1 MDPSLRS
8 GQARRRTM
16 VVVWI
21 PLVGVLALAFLALA
35 CSTVSTIGQG
45 NNAPTATPI
54 VIVATPTSLPPEMFQ
69 AADVEEQIVINVYER
84 VSPSV
89 VHITSRTQVFDFFR
103 GPVPR
108 EGTGSGFVLD
118 TQGRI
123 VTNYHVI
130 ADAEEVE
137 VVLADGT
144 AATARVIGADAYYDL
159 AVLQINVDPSRL
171 HPVELGSSSDLR
183 VGQRVIAIGNPFGLD
198 RTLTTG
204 VISALGRTIERESG
218 PALGEAIQTDAAI
231 NPGNSGGPLLDSRGR
246 VIGINTAIQS
256 PSGGS
261 VGIGFAVPVDI
272 IKRVVPELI
281 ARGRYPHPTLGFD
294 AYELTYEV
302 RPSPD
307 GPQKGLWVVRVAP
320 GGPAD
325 RAGLQAA
332 DIRRDARGRLVIVG
346 GDIVTAIDGHPIATR
361 DDLTLYLEAHKRVGD
376 QVQLTVV
383 RGGEILTLTAT
394 LAERG

>member
-1 MDPSLRS
+1 VG
-8 GQARRRTM
+8 GQAATP
-16 VVVWI
+16 VVVI
-21 PLVGVLALAFLALA
+21 
-35 CSTVSTIGQG
+35 
-45 NNAPTATPI
+45 ATPS
-54 VIVATPTSLPPEMFQ
+54 PLPPEAFQ
-69 AADVEEQIVINVYER
+69 AVDVEEQVVINVYER

-108 EGTGSGFVLD
+108 EGSGSGFVLD
-118 TQGRI
+118 TEGRI

-130 ADAEEVE
+130 ASAEEVE

-144 AATARVIGADAYYDL
+144 SSPARVVGADAYYDL
-159 AVLQINVDPSRL
+159 AVLQTQAEANRL
-171 HPVELGSSSDLR
+171 HPVELGGSSDLR

-204 VISALGRTIERESG
+204 VISALGRTIERENGQS
-218 PALGEAIQTDAAI
+218 LGEAIQTDAAI

-246 VIGINTAIQS
+246 VIGVNTAIQS

-272 IKRVVPELI
+272 VKRVLPELMT
-281 ARGRYPHPTLGFD
+281 RGRYPHPTLGFD

-302 RPSPD
+302 DPAPS
-307 GPQKGLWVVRVAP
+307 GPAKGLWVVQLAP
-320 GGPAD
+320 GGPAAQ
-325 RAGLQAA
+325 AGLQPAE
-332 DIRRDARGRLVIVG
+332 IQRDARGRPFIVG
-346 GDIVTAIDGHPIATR
+346 GDILVAVDGRPIETR
-361 DDLTLYLEAHKRVGD
+361 DDLTIYLESHKRVGD
-376 QVQLTVV
+376 AVELTVV
-383 RGGEILTLTAT
+383 RGSETLTLTAT

>member
-1 MDPSLRS
+1 M
-8 GQARRRTM
+8 RRL
-16 VVVWI
+16 I
-21 PLVGVLALAFLALA
+21 PLAGVVLLALA
-35 CSTVSTIGQG
+35 CSAVSTIGPG
-45 NNAPTATPI
+45 SSPTATPV
-54 VIVATPTSLPPEMFQ
+54 VIVAAPTPLPPEVLQ
-69 AADVEEQIVINVYER
+69 AADAEEQIVINVYER

-144 AATARVIGADAYYDL
+144 AAAARVIGADAYYDL
-159 AVLQINVDPSRL
+159 AVLQIDVDPSHLR
-171 HPVELGSSSDLR
+171 PVELGSSSDLR

-256 PSGGS
+256 PTGAS

-302 RPSPD
+302 RPNPD

-332 DIRRDARGRLVIVG
+332 ALRRDVRGRLIIVG
-346 GDIVTAIDGHPIATR
+346 GDIVTAIDGRPIATR

-383 RGGEILTLTAT
+383 RGSETLTLTAT

>member
-1 MDPSLRS
+1 M
-8 GQARRRTM
+8 RRL
-16 VVVWI
+16 I
-21 PLVGVLALAFLALA
+21 PLAGVVLLALA
-35 CSTVSTIGQG
+35 CSAVSTIGPG
-45 NNAPTATPI
+45 SSPTATPI
-54 VIVATPTSLPPEMFQ
+54 VIVATPTPLPPEVLQ
-69 AADVEEQIVINVYER
+69 AADAEEQIVISVYER

-108 EGTGSGFVLD
+108 EGTGSGFILD

-144 AATARVIGADAYYDL
+144 AASARVIGADAYYDL
-159 AVLQINVDPSRL
+159 AVLQIDVDPSHLR
-171 HPVELGSSSDLR
+171 PVELGSSSDLR

-256 PSGGS
+256 PTGAS

-302 RPSPD
+302 RPNPD

-332 DIRRDARGRLVIVG
+332 ELRRDVRGRLIIVG
-346 GDIVTAIDGHPIATR
+346 GDIVTAIDGRPIATR

-383 RGGEILTLTAT
+383 RGSETLTLTAT

>member
-1 MDPSLRS
+1 MTGDE
-8 GQARRRTM
+8 GRRMEAPPFPIGRFALILLSIVAM
-16 VVVWI
+16 
-21 PLVGVLALAFLALA
+21 LALG
-35 CSTVSTIGQG
+35 C
-45 NNAPTATPI
+45 NAAAMLG
-54 VIVATPTSLPPEMFQ
+54 VGSQATPTLVVVAATPTPLPPEALQ
-69 AADVEEQIVINVYER
+69 AVDVEEQVFIHVYER

-118 TQGRI
+118 NEGRI

-130 ADAEEVE
+130 ANAEEVE

-144 AATARVIGADAYYDL
+144 SAPARVIGADAYYDL
-159 AVLQINVDPSRL
+159 AVLQIQVEPSHL
-171 HPVELGSSSDLR
+171 QPVELGSSSDLR
-183 VGQRVIAIGNPFGLD
+183 VGQRVLAIGNPFGLD

-204 VISALGRTIERESG
+204 VISALGRTIERENGQS
-218 PALGEAIQTDAAI
+218 LGEAIQTDAAI

-281 ARGRYPHPTLGFD
+281 ARGRYPHPTLGLD

-302 RPSPD
+302 DPNPG
-307 GPQKGLWVVRVAP
+307 GPQKGLWIVRVAP

-325 RAGLQAA
+325 RAGLQPAE
-332 DIRRDARGRLVIVG
+332 IRRDARGWPFIIG
-346 GDIVTAIDGHPIATR
+346 GDILVAVDGRPIETR
-361 DDLTLYLEAHKRVGD
+361 DDLTIYLEKNKRVGD
-376 QVQLTVV
+376 QVELTVV
-383 RGGEILTLTAT
+383 RGNERLTLTAT
-394 LAERG
+394 LAERR

>member
-1 MDPSLRS
+1 
-8 GQARRRTM
+8 
-16 VVVWI
+16 
-21 PLVGVLALAFLALA
+21 
-35 CSTVSTIGQG
+35 
-45 NNAPTATPI
+45 
-54 VIVATPTSLPPEMFQ
+54 VIVATPTPLPPEVLQ
-69 AADVEEQIVINVYER
+69 AADAEEQIVINVYER

-144 AATARVIGADAYYDL
+144 AASARVIGADAYYDL
-159 AVLQINVDPSRL
+159 AVLQIDVDPSHLR
-171 HPVELGSSSDLR
+171 PVELGSSSDLR

-256 PSGGS
+256 PTGAS

-302 RPSPD
+302 RPNPD

-332 DIRRDARGRLVIVG
+332 ALRRDVRGRLIIVG
-346 GDIVTAIDGHPIATR
+346 GDIVTAIDGRPIATR

-383 RGGEILTLTAT
+383 RGSETLTLTAT

>member
-1 MDPSLRS
+1 M
-8 GQARRRTM
+8 RRL
-16 VVVWI
+16 I
-21 PLVGVLALAFLALA
+21 PLAGVVLLALA
-35 CSTVSTIGQG
+35 CSAVSTIGPG
-45 NNAPTATPI
+45 SFPTATP
-54 VIVATPTSLPPEMFQ
+54 VVVVATPTPLPPEVLQ
-69 AADVEEQIVINVYER
+69 AADAEEQIVISVYER

-144 AATARVIGADAYYDL
+144 AASARVIGADAYYDL
-159 AVLQINVDPSRL
+159 AVLQIDIDPSHLR
-171 HPVELGSSSDLR
+171 PVELGSSSELR

-256 PSGGS
+256 PTGAS

-302 RPSPD
+302 RPNPD

-332 DIRRDARGRLVIVG
+332 ELRRDVRGRLIIVG
-346 GDIVTAIDGHPIATR
+346 GDIVTAIDGRPIATR
-361 DDLTLYLEAHKRVGD
+361 DDLTLYLEAYKRVGD

-383 RGGEILTLTAT
+383 RGSETLTLTAT

>member
-1 MDPSLRS
+1 M
-8 GQARRRTM
+8 RRL
-16 VVVWI
+16 I
-21 PLVGVLALAFLALA
+21 PLAGLLLLALA
-35 CSTVSTIGQG
+35 CSAVSTVGQG

-54 VIVATPTSLPPEMFQ
+54 VIIATPTPLPPQVLQ

-144 AATARVIGADAYYDL
+144 AAPARVIGADAYYDL
-159 AVLQINVDPSRL
+159 AVLQIDVDPSHL

-231 NPGNSGGPLLDSRGR
+231 NPGNSGGPLLDSHGR

-256 PSGGS
+256 PTGAS

-281 ARGRYPHPTLGFD
+281 ARGRYPHPMLGFE

-302 RPSPD
+302 RPNPN
-307 GPQKGLWVVRVAP
+307 GPQKGLWVVRVIP

-325 RAGLQAA
+325 QAGLQAA
-332 DIRRDARGRLVIVG
+332 EIRRDARGRLVIVG
-346 GDIVTAIDGHPIATR
+346 GDIVTAIDGRPIATR

-383 RGGEILTLTAT
+383 RGGETLTLTAT
-394 LAERG
+394 LAERR

>member
-1 MDPSLRS
+1 M
-8 GQARRRTM
+8 RRL
-16 VVVWI
+16 I
-21 PLVGVLALAFLALA
+21 PLAGVVLLALA
-35 CSTVSTIGQG
+35 CSAVSTIGPG
-45 NNAPTATPI
+45 SSPTATPV
-54 VIVATPTSLPPEMFQ
+54 VIVATPTPLPPEVLQ
-69 AADVEEQIVINVYER
+69 AADAEEQIVINVYER

-144 AATARVIGADAYYDL
+144 AASARVIGADAYYDL
-159 AVLQINVDPSRL
+159 AVLQIDVDPSHLR
-171 HPVELGSSSDLR
+171 PVELGSSSDLR

-256 PSGGS
+256 PTGAS

-302 RPSPD
+302 RPNPD

-332 DIRRDARGRLVIVG
+332 ALRRDVRGRLIIVG
-346 GDIVTAIDGHPIATR
+346 GDIVTAIDGRPIATR

-383 RGGEILTLTAT
+383 RGSETLTLTAT

>member
-1 MDPSLRS
+1 MV
-8 GQARRRTM
+8 RRL
-16 VVVWI
+16 I
-21 PLVGVLALAFLALA
+21 PLAVLVLLALS
-35 CSTVSTIGQG
+35 CSAVSTIGVG
-45 NNAPTATPI
+45 SSPTATP
-54 VIVATPTSLPPEMFQ
+54 VVVVATPTPLPPGTGLQPGTGFE

-118 TQGRI
+118 REGRI

-130 ADAEEVE
+130 AEAEEVE

-144 AATARVIGADAYYDL
+144 AAPARVIGADAYYDL
-159 AVLQINVDPSRL
+159 AVLQIDVDPSHL
-171 HPVELGSSSDLR
+171 YPVELGSSSDLR

-256 PSGGS
+256 PTGAS

-281 ARGRYPHPTLGFD
+281 AHGRYPHPMLGFE

-302 RPSPD
+302 RPSPN
-307 GPQKGLWVVRVAP
+307 GPQKGLWVVRVIP

-332 DIRRDARGRLVIVG
+332 EIRRDARGRPVIVG
-346 GDIVTAIDGHPIATR
+346 GDIVIAIDGRPVATR
-361 DDLTLYLEAHKRVGD
+361 DDLTIYLESHKRVGD

-383 RGGEILTLTAT
+383 RGGETLTLTAT
-394 LAERG
+394 LAERR

>member
-1 MDPSLRS
+1 
-8 GQARRRTM
+8 
-16 VVVWI
+16 
-21 PLVGVLALAFLALA
+21 
-35 CSTVSTIGQG
+35 
-45 NNAPTATPI
+45 
-54 VIVATPTSLPPEMFQ
+54 
-69 AADVEEQIVINVYER
+69 
-84 VSPSV
+84 
-89 VHITSRTQVFDFFR
+89 
-103 GPVPR
+103 
-108 EGTGSGFVLD
+108 
-118 TQGRI
+118 
-123 VTNYHVI
+123 
-130 ADAEEVE
+130 
-137 VVLADGT
+137 
-144 AATARVIGADAYYDL
+144 
-159 AVLQINVDPSRL
+159 
-171 HPVELGSSSDLR
+171 VELGSSSDLR

-256 PSGGS
+256 PTGAS

-302 RPSPD
+302 RPNPD

-332 DIRRDARGRLVIVG
+332 ALRRDVRGRLIIVG
-346 GDIVTAIDGHPIATR
+346 GDIVTAIDGRPIATR

-383 RGGEILTLTAT
+383 RGSETLTLTAT